1 MTAITSQSPSVT
13 ARAGAGPSPARE
25 LRYDARSLARHLV
38 ASGVAGENDLR
49 VAAEVARRS
58 GTSDLRALLDLG
70 SVGEEALAGAISVWS
85 GCPRWRAA
93 EETGA
98 VLDAAEGLPED
109 FMKAHGVVALEAS
122 EPSLA
127 AVGGNAGTAPI
138 RLVVADPSDH
148 LSWSAVQSRFSGRA
162 TTVSVGTQKEIAQFL
177 AERSSRTDAAE
188 GPAVEASLD
197 VSSEIGALRELA
209 SEAPV
214 IRFFNQAADRAM
226 DLGASDIHIERYDRR
241 VSLRLRVDGVLIEQ
255 PPPAAAMYEALL
267 CRIKIL
273 ANLDIA
279 ERRRAQDGRIRLR
292 LRGRA
297 VDMRVSIVPT
307 TYGQD
312 AAIRLQDRQ
321 RLADIKLEDL
331 GFSRENIGKLFAAAD
346 KSHGIVLI
354 TGPTGSGKTTTLY
367 ALVRRLVNPETKV
380 VTVEDPVEYQMD
392 GVTQIQVNPAI
403 NLTFGNTLRN
413 ILRHDP
419 DVILVGEIRD
429 KETAEM
435 AFQSALTGHMVLSTL
450 HTNDVPSTF
459 VRLVDMGVEPYLVNA
474 AIEGVQAQR
483 LVRRVC
489 PVCRNVPAARV
500 NCKAS
505 TGTGPGGSQG
515 CGGIGYKGRLAV
527 MEFSGVSGALKRSML
542 QGADEHRLRDTLLT
556 EGYLPMRVDAQR
568 LVDAGLT
575 DEAEVVR
582 ALGAAGADATGESR

>member
-1 MTAITSQSPSVT
+1 MSTAPASPTSTGS
-13 ARAGAGPSPARE
+13 

-38 ASGVAGENDLR
+38 SSGTASEADLR
-49 VAAEVARRS
+49 VASEVARRS

-70 SVGEEALAGAISVWS
+70 SVSEEALANALSAWS
-85 GCPRWRAA
+85 GCPRWRAS
-93 EETGA
+93 EESG
-98 VLDAAEGLPED
+98 VLLENGEGLPED
-109 FMKAHGVVALEAS
+109 FMRAHGVLGFEGA
-122 EPSLA
+122 PSGAENGAGA
-127 AVGGNAGTAPI
+127 AV
-138 RLVVADPSDH
+138 RMVVSDPSDH
-148 LSWSAVQSRFSGRA
+148 LTWSAVQSRFAGRVA
-162 TTVSVGTQKEIAQFL
+162 TVMVGTAKDVAQYL
-177 AERSSRTDAAE
+177 ATRGEAA
-188 GPAVEASLD
+188 GAGEAAGGEAAGGGGTLD

-214 IRFFNQAADRAM
+214 IRFFNQAVDRAM

-241 VSLRLRVDGVLIEQ
+241 MSLRMRVDGVLIEQ
-255 PPPAAAMYEALL
+255 PPPAGAMYEALL
-267 CRIKIL
+267 CRVKIL

-279 ERRRAQDGRIRLR
+279 ERRRSQDGRIKLR

-331 GFSRENIGKLFAAAD
+331 GFGAPDIGRLFAAAD

-367 ALVRRLVNPETKV
+367 ALLRRLINPQTKV

-459 VRLVDMGVEPYLVNA
+459 VRLIDMGVEPYLVNA
-474 AIEGVQAQR
+474 AVEGVQAQR
-483 LVRRVC
+483 LVRRLC
-489 PVCRNVPAARV
+489 GACAKRDSS
-500 NCKAS
+500 CKV
-505 TGTGPGGSQG
+505 

-527 MEFSGVSGALKRSML
+527 MEFSGLSTALKRAVL
-542 QGADEHRLRDTLLT
+542 QGADEHRLRQTLLD
-556 EGYLPMRVDAQR
+556 EGGYLPMRADALR
-568 LVDAGLT
+568 LIEEGLT

-582 ALGAAGADATGESR
+582 ALGAAGADATGEARG